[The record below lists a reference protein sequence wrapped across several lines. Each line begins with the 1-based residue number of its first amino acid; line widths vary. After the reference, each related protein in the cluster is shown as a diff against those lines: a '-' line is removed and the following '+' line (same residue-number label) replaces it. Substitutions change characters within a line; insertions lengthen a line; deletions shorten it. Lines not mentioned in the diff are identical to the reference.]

1 MKMRGMAL
9 ACATHACASAAG
21 NEVDVARARGSG
33 GGTDRGHRWKVGK
46 PVGFN
51 NCGKVVRGLSLV
63 VAGVTLSVG
72 FRFTIP
78 SPSVLAF
85 FELCG
90 QRGPRPSSS

>member
-51 NCGKVVRGLSLV
+51 NCG
-63 VAGVTLSVG
+63 T
-72 FRFTIP
+72 
-78 SPSVLAF
+78 
-85 FELCG
+85 
-90 QRGPRPSSS
+90 SSSWIVVGGGGCYSVSWVSIHNPIS